1 VFKALL
7 QVALSRTLQNEIF
20 WVIGYPSLGDML
32 VVYDHLNQLV
42 CDVDKL
48 VLHARLLS
56 GEKVET
62 LLDSDALLGEL
73 IVRRETS

>member
-1 VFKALL
+1 
-7 QVALSRTLQNEIF
+7 
-20 WVIGYPSLGDML
+20 ML
-32 VVYDHLNQLV
+32 VVYDHLKQLV
-42 CDVDKL
+42 CDVEKL